1 MKQPA
6 GAAGSDSHESSSD
19 TGSPVAAT
27 AALKRSFSSGHHL
40 PSVDDKNFVDEARSL
55 IGKQKQ
61 Q

>member
-1 MKQPA
+1 MKQP
-6 GAAGSDSHESSSD
+6 GSAASSD
-19 TGSPVAAT
+19 TGSPPAAT

-40 PSVDDKNFVDEARSL
+40 PSVDDKNFVDEARAL